1 MLILFSL
8 QRCHLHEMSQFRV
21 ISTLAM
27 DEGSKPY
34 APKLVKEINYKGSI
48 DIIQLKG
55 ELLTYLIS
63 L

>member
-1 MLILFSL
+1 
-8 QRCHLHEMSQFRV
+8 MSQFRV